1 MHSLLNNEKIKNIV
15 ENGKFIEFWY
25 LVDKTKHSFNKVL
38 YLFNKLRTDLDL
50 KPVGLLKDEEL
61 FEKFASKAQ
70 AKYFYARA
78 REGGKEGKKWKK
90 MADEFSSK
98 TDFSKLPEK
107 IEERIIAWMKD
118 SSVVEVKDEC
128 RLGGGKVCNQGD
140 INSLNI
146 TKIKENID
154 RKITYKLPNFEFEWE
169 EAMRYP
175 EFLNIGKNKWIQLA
189 KNGYTVLYSE
199 IKNKLGNVDLDFESL
214 ENDKKQRFLNSF
226 KSNKIEMPIAVKFSE
241 NDYDLLAGNTRLAG
255 LVNNGINPPIWIVDI
270 NLV

>member
-15 ENGKFIEFWY
+15 ENGKFIEFWD

-140 INSLNI
+140 INALKL
-146 TKIKENID
+146 TKIK
-154 RKITYKLPNFEFEWE
+154 
-169 EAMRYP
+169 
-175 EFLNIGKNKWIQLA
+175 
-189 KNGYTVLYSE
+189 
-199 IKNKLGNVDLDFESL
+199 
-214 ENDKKQRFLNSF
+214 
-226 KSNKIEMPIAVKFSE
+226 
-241 NDYDLLAGNTRLAG
+241 
-255 LVNNGINPPIWIVDI
+255 
-270 NLV
+270 